1 MTTPTPSP
9 YDSLIPKVCGAESTT
24 RLQMIL
30 GSVTHPDMA
39 KPIMHIVGRAEELG
53 IERGKNMRTRR

>member
-9 YDSLIPKVCGAESTT
+9 YDSLIPKVCDAESTM

-30 GSVTHPDMA
+30 GSVMPPHAA
-39 KPIMHIVGRAEELG
+39 KLIMHVVCRAEELG
-53 IERGKNMRTRR
+53 IERGKKIGARR